1 MKKGNAVNTRE
12 NILKILRQAD
22 SYVSGE
28 KISSELNISRAAV
41 NSAVKSLR
49 REGYDIGSV
58 TNRGY
63 MLISAPDILNQTEV
77 AVCLCDDER
86 MNRVEVLKSIDSTNS
101 ELIRRAVAGAENG
114 QVIISDEQTGG
125 KGRKGRAFSSPKN
138 MGIYFSYLF
147 RPSVELK
154 KQIISEESDYIWA
167 SLTSWTAV
175 AASDAIEKSCGVR
188 PGIKW
193 VNDLYM
199 NGHKIAGILTQMN
212 TSAESRDIESIVIGI
227 GINVRE
233 EREDFAEEIREKAG
247 SLFTGTGKKIHRAV
261 LAAELIRAFDK
272 MIADWP
278 KEKKLYHKKYS
289 EGSIVMGRNI
299 TISTDTYEKDVK
311 AIGIDEDFAL
321 ITESKAGE
329 INHIISGDVSVR
341 I

>member
-1 MKKGNAVNTRE
+1 MNTRE
-12 NILKILRQAD
+12 NILKILRQAEG
-22 SYVSGE
+22 YVSGE
-28 KISSELNISRAAV
+28 RISSELNISRAAV

-49 REGYDIGSV
+49 LEGYDISSV

-63 MLISAPDILNQTEV
+63 MLITAPDILSRAEV

-86 MNRVEVLKSIDSTNS
+86 MKRVEVLKSTDSTNS

-125 KGRKGRAFSSPKN
+125 KGRKGRTFSSPKN

-147 RPSVELK
+147 KPSDKLK
-154 KQIISEESDYIWA
+154 EHIAKEEDGYIWA

-175 AASDAIEKSCGVR
+175 AASDAIEKSCGIR

-199 NGHKIAGILTQMN
+199 NSHKIAGILTQIN
-212 TSAESRDIESIVIGI
+212 TSAESRDIETIVIGI
-227 GINVRE
+227 GINVSE
-233 EREDFAEEIREKAG
+233 GREDFPEEIRKKAG
-247 SLFTGTGKKIHRAV
+247 SLFTETNKKVHRAM
-261 LAAELIRAFDK
+261 LAAELIRAFDR
-272 MIADWP
+272 MIDDWP
-278 KEKKLYHKKYS
+278 KEKRLYHKKYS
-289 EGSIVMGRNI
+289 DSSIVLGRDI
-299 TISTDTYEKDVK
+299 TISTDTYEKNVR

-321 ITESKAGE
+321 ITEANDGE

-341 I
+341 L